1 MTTTLSTGNIAI
13 LSICVLS
20 VSLTQKVSR
29 FLNRSGPNFSDTYR
43 RSLAIHMRTNKSAP
57 TAESAGAG
65 LCAFLHDIDGANP
78 VVYGRDAFVA
88 EHRDGLLAPAAASS
102 AKL

>member
-1 MTTTLSTGNIAI
+1 
-13 LSICVLS
+13 
-20 VSLTQKVSR
+20 
-29 FLNRSGPNFSDTYR
+29 
-43 RSLAIHMRTNKSAP
+43 MRTNKSAP
-57 TAESAGAG
+57 TAESAGTG